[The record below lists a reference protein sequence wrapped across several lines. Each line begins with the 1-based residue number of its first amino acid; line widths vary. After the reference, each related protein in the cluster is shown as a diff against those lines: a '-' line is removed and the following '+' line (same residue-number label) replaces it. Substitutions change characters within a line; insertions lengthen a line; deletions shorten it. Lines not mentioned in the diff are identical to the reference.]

1 MAANLPPSVAVQQQ
15 VRANAQ
21 ELNDFLRGFTAWQR
35 DITKKDKQLIQA
47 STEAASNNQIISTTS
62 NGDVPD
68 GGGHTTGARRVSS
81 PPLPC
86 VPSPLKVDNSARPS
100 SSKNLGL
107 KVVKNL
113 TFAEE
118 ENSSTTE
125 DTKAE
130 SFSQALIQKQEASAE
145 KDRGNEHF
153 KAGRYDQAIESYT
166 RGIKAD
172 PTNAILPANRAMALL
187 KKGRHKEA
195 EADCTLAVS
204 LDPTYVKAYQRRAT
218 ARASLKDFAGAVKD
232 FEKVLT
238 LEPSNK
244 QAKAEV
250 CRLKTKMLDE
260 EEKNKAAAVSA
271 EPKKAEVLD
280 VKENL
285 KAGLFKGDKTL
296 PGQVFPVEKK
306 PHMRSTKPLR
316 RIEITEVNSKESD
329 ITSKDVV
336 STKRSDGDFLIRE
349 SKTTTITNAN
359 PSQPKK
365 SKIQI
370 VEVSAADPPASSTS
384 SSSSLSPPKSR
395 PTTTSSASK
404 SHGQVRKVEEQINL
418 QSAKQQQAACQG
430 TTVVKSS
437 MAFYT
442 AWKGLA
448 SWEDKFR
455 FLEKQMASAKAYP
468 ALFNHSLEAQVF
480 EDMVDVLHQA
490 SSSTATSG
498 STDLSRHLVGLS
510 NVPRMSAMVMFM
522 DNGAKLKELVDK
534 HVMKNEQLD
543 PSQTESVKKCFM

>member
-1 MAANLPPSVAVQQQ
+1 
-15 VRANAQ
+15 
-21 ELNDFLRGFTAWQR
+21 
-35 DITKKDKQLIQA
+35 
-47 STEAASNNQIISTTS
+47 
-62 NGDVPD
+62 
-68 GGGHTTGARRVSS
+68 
-81 PPLPC
+81 
-86 VPSPLKVDNSARPS
+86 
-100 SSKNLGL
+100 
-107 KVVKNL
+107 
-113 TFAEE
+113 
-118 ENSSTTE
+118 
-125 DTKAE
+125 
-130 SFSQALIQKQEASAE
+130 
-145 KDRGNEHF
+145 
-153 KAGRYDQAIESYT
+153 
-166 RGIKAD
+166 
-172 PTNAILPANRAMALL
+172 MALL

-250 CRLKTKMLDE
+250 FRLKTKILDE

-370 VEVSAADPPASSTS
+370 VEVSAADPPASS

-404 SHGQVRKVEEQINL
+404 SNGQVRKVEEQINL
-418 QSAKQQQAACQG
+418 QSAKQQQAHQSAA
-430 TTVVKSS
+430 TLVKSS
-437 MAFYT
+437 MAFYI

-490 SSSTATSG
+490 SSSIATSG
-498 STDLSRHLVGLS
+498 ADLSRHLVGLS

-534 HVMKNEQLD
+534 HVMKNDQLD